1 MTLTHRNITEL
12 SQKYPE
18 KTRENVIE
26 RDGKTTTESTRTEK
40 MEFLDSDTDREIE
53 TDAEETKSIQK
64 YTVSFMTKN
73 YYG

>member
-18 KTRENVIE
+18 NTRENVLE
-26 RDGKTTTESTRTEK
+26 RDGTSTMESTRTEK

-73 YYG
+73 YHG